1 MYLRIMAEWL
11 KMPDTLD
18 RIGDRFFIYNAA
30 PAKPDIYP
38 KTLCNQA
45 FQNLHL
51 DLAHDLGVNLF
62 LFFLPDNMKLRLFF
76 L

>member
-1 MYLRIMAEWL
+1 MYLRIMTQGL
-11 KMPDTLD
+11 KVSHALHH
-18 RIGDRFFIYNAA
+18 IFNGIFVYNAA